1 MGRRK
6 VLVGL
11 IIAATALF
19 AVAFVVER
27 SHAEVHGTNEDT
39 SHSES
44 GAESTH
50 EETGGS
56 LEGDTGANT
65 SSASDEGTILGVNP
79 ESTALATVAAAGSL
93 LLAAG
98 LWFRPAWRWPLM
110 ITALGMSLFTVLD
123 VREVL
128 HQLDESRTSLALLA
142 TLVAALH
149 LSAAAV
155 AATLLARRGDVE
167 SISA

>member
-1 MGRRK
+1 MGRRTI
-6 VLVGL
+6 LVGL
-11 IIAATALF
+11 IVAATALF
-19 AVAFVVER
+19 AVALVVER

-56 LEGDTGANT
+56 PEGDASG
-65 SSASDEGTILGVNP
+65 SSAPDEGTILGVNP
-79 ESTALATVAAAGSL
+79 ESTALAAVAAAGSL

-110 ITALGMSLFTVLD
+110 IAALGMALFTVLD

-155 AATLLARRGDVE
+155 AGTMLAARGDVE